1 MNSWHGPPLTLWQ
14 NEPKWLV
21 QSGVDWVDWD
31 LFLSQSHVSTLVSL
45 GTGFSSDVWSLCA
58 SDSKRTALPCLDC
71 TGCCRVGPT
80 HQQSSIYLCRETL
93 FQLLLA
99 VCRPV
104 LQCRDELFSTS
115 SARFKV
121 WMTHPAGD
129 RPILP
134 LKKSQTWTITEPWD
148 CTCSHLYIRNP
159 WTRSGADARGGF
171 KLCTPWPSRAVAQF
185 VQGPFPYMV

>member
-93 FQLLLA
+93 SVSAPPRCASSCPAVSWRIVLNFISTFQSLDDA
-99 VCRPV
+99 SCR
-104 LQCRDELFSTS
+104 RS
-115 SARFKV
+115 SHF
-121 WMTHPAGD
+121 TFEE
-129 RPILP
+129 
-134 LKKSQTWTITEPWD
+134 KSNMNHHWAMG
-148 CTCSHLYIRNP
+148 LY
-159 WTRSGADARGGF
+159 
-171 KLCTPWPSRAVAQF
+171 L
-185 VQGPFPYMV
+185 